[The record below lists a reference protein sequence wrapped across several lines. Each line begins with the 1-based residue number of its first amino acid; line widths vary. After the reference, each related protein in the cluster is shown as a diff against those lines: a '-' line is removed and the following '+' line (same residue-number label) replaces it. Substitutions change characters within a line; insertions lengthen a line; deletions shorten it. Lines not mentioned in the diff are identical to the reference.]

1 MSSMLPPSDARRH
14 RLLTEMRPQMTKA
27 DLWTHRLFTENR
39 PQMAKA
45 ETLRKPEVACWREPV
60 GQAIARVQARS
71 GLSLKE
77 FAAAVNRDE
86 RQVSRWFTGLE
97 HPQLA
102 AIFTVPA
109 LRHLLLVALA
119 ELLGDDIEIV
129 TQISIRK
136 AG

>member
-1 MSSMLPPSDARRH
+1 MLPPSDARRH
-14 RLLTEMRPQMTKA
+14 RLLSEMRPQMTKA

-45 ETLRKPEVACWREPV
+45 DLRKPEVACWREPV

-119 ELLGDDIEIV
+119 ELIEESVEIE
-129 TQISIRK
+129 THIRIRRS
-136 AG
+136 A